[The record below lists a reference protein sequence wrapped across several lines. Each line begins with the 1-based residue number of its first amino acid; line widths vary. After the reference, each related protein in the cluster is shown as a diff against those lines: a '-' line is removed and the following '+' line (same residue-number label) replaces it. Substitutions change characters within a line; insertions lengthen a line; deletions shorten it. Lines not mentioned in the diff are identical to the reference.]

1 LTWPRFFRTFL
12 SFLWLSSFSYSS
24 F

>member
-12 SFLWLSSFSYSS
+12 SLLWLSSFPYSS